1 MCIPLHL
8 CFKHQLLSISQ
19 KNLPNVKKEED
30 DDEDD
35 EWREKRRKDW
45 VFFSLIALYAVYK
58 MPVPKMFFMHQM
70 NIKCLLLAAF
80 LVATEKESS
89 MRSFSSFRPWRHLN
103 MTEKEINNQ
112 VLLENIIIGYGKVS
126 FL

>member
-1 MCIPLHL
+1 MHSFASLFQTLNYSASVRKIC
-8 CFKHQLLSISQ
+8 QVS
-19 KNLPNVKKEED
+19 KKED
-30 DDEDD
+30 DDDD
-35 EWREKRRKDW
+35 EWRKKRKAW
-45 VFFSLIALYAVYK
+45 VFSLITLYAVYK
-58 MPVPKMFFMHQM
+58 MLVPKMFAMHRM
-70 NIKCLLLAAF
+70 DIKCLLLASF

-112 VLLENIIIGYGKVS
+112 VLLENTIIGHGKAS